1 MNDIN
6 LADIT
11 LHIDE
16 NLSEEQRGTIEE
28 SLRALDGV
36 VSVHNSDRATHL
48 TIVGYDQGVTDSQKI
63 LKRVTDQ
70 GAHAELVGL

>member
-6 LADIT
+6 LAEVT

-16 NLSEEQRGTIEE
+16 NLSAEQRGTIEE
-28 SLRALDGV
+28 SLRALEGV
-36 VSVHNSDRATHL
+36 VSVHNSDKATHL
-48 TIVGYDQGVTDSQKI
+48 TIVEYDPSAMDSQQI

-70 GAHAELVGL
+70 GAHAQLIGL

>member
-1 MNDIN
+1 MDIS
-6 LADIT
+6 LVDIT

-16 NLSEEQRGTIEE
+16 NLSAEQRETIEE

-36 VSVHNSDRATHL
+36 VSVHNSEKTPHL
-48 TIVGYDQGVTDSQKI
+48 SIVQYNPDVMDSKRI

-70 GAHAELVGL
+70 GVHAELIGM

>member
-1 MNDIN
+1 MSDIN

-16 NLSEEQRGTIEE
+16 NLSAEQRGTIEE
-28 SLRALDGV
+28 SLRSLEGV
-36 VSVHNSDRATHL
+36 VSVHNSDKAAHL
-48 TIVGYDQGVTDSQKI
+48 TIVEFNPNVIDSQAI

-70 GAHAELVGL
+70 GAHAQLAGL

>member
-6 LADIT
+6 VADIT

-16 NLSEEQRGTIEE
+16 SLDAVQRGTMEE

-36 VSVHNSDRATHL
+36 VSVHNSDRAPHL
-48 TIVGYDQGVTDSQKI
+48 TVIGDNPSVIVSQRI

>member
-16 NLSEEQRGTIEE
+16 KLNAEQRDTIEE

-36 VSVHNSDRATHL
+36 VSVQNSDRAPHL
-48 TIVGYDQGVTDSQKI
+48 TIVGYDQSVMDSQRI

-70 GAHAELVGL
+70 GVHAELVGL

>member
-1 MNDIN
+1 MSDIN

-16 NLSEEQRGTIEE
+16 DLSAEQRGTIEE

-36 VSVHNSDRATHL
+36 VSVHNSDKAPHL
-48 TIVGYDQGVTDSQKI
+48 TVIEYNPSVMDSQRI
-63 LKRVTDQ
+63 LRRVTDQ
-70 GAHAELVGL
+70 GVHAQLAGL

>member
-1 MNDIN
+1 MSTNHV
-6 LADIT
+6 DIT

-16 NLSEEQRGTIEE
+16 NLSAEQRETIEE

-36 VSVHNSDRATHL
+36 ASVQNSEKTPHL
-48 TIVGYDQGVTDSQKI
+48 TIVKYNRDEVDSQKI

-70 GAHAELVGL
+70 GVHAELIGL

>member
-1 MNDIN
+1 MSTN
-6 LADIT
+6 LADLV

-16 NLSEEQRGTIEE
+16 NLSADQRGTIEE
-28 SLRALDGV
+28 SLRSLDGV
-36 VSVHNSDRATHL
+36 VSVHNSDKTPHL
-48 TIVGYDQGVTDSQKI
+48 TIIEYDPADMDSQRI

>member
-1 MNDIN
+1 MSDIN

-16 NLSEEQRGTIEE
+16 NLNAEQRGTIEE

-36 VSVHNSDRATHL
+36 VSVHNSDKAPHL
-48 TIVGYDQGVTDSQKI
+48 TIVEYNPSEMDSQRI
-63 LKRVTDQ
+63 LRRVTDQ
-70 GAHAELVGL
+70 GAHAQLVGL

>member
-6 LADIT
+6 LADIS

-16 NLSEEQRGTIEE
+16 NLSAEQRGMVEE

-36 VSVHNSDRATHL
+36 VSVHNSDKTPHL
-48 TIVGYDQGVTDSQKI
+48 VVVEYDPSVMDSQRI
-63 LKRVTDQ
+63 LNRVTAQ
-70 GAHAELVGL
+70 GAHAQLVGL

>member
-16 NLSEEQRGTIEE
+16 NLSAEQRGTIEE
-28 SLRALDGV
+28 GLRALDGV
-36 VSVHNSDRATHL
+36 VSVHNSDRTPHL
-48 TIVGYDQGVTDSQKI
+48 TVVGYNHSVTDSQRI

-70 GAHAELVGL
+70 GVHAELIGL